1 MNRLDSEGTITPAE
15 LKVLGWYGL
24 SYRVA
29 FWMNM
34 SDAER
39 DSLVANAGAAGVKLL
54 PILTVR
60 YDGVAHEPRAAAWD
74 QWAAYVANTV
84 RRYPA
89 IHAWEVWNEPNV
101 VKFGGTIAVHRW
113 RPFVARTARV
123 IHSARPGT
131 KAVAGGVSVS
141 RPGWRRWLKVTG
153 VDAVGLHPYTPTA
166 AKALRYIREARRIAG
181 KPIWVTELDWTG
193 GGDRW
198 AATELRQF
206 VRAFHG
212 PTYWYHLRDNP
223 YVPRSYGSDGL
234 FTQSWKPKPVWNE
247 LLRGRTP

>member
-1 MNRLDSEGTITPAE
+1 
-15 LKVLGWYGL
+15 
-24 SYRVA
+24 
-29 FWMNM
+29 
-34 SDAER
+34 
-39 DSLVANAGAAGVKLL
+39 
-54 PILTVR
+54 
-60 YDGVAHEPRAAAWD
+60 
-74 QWAAYVANTV
+74 
-84 RRYPA
+84 
-89 IHAWEVWNEPNV
+89 
-101 VKFGGTIAVHRW
+101 
-113 RPFVARTARV
+113 
-123 IHSARPGT
+123 
-131 KAVAGGVSVS
+131 VSVS

-153 VDAVGLHPYTPTA
+153 VDAVGVHPYTPTA

-198 AATELRQF
+198 AATELRRF
-206 VRAFHG
+206 VRGFHG